1 MQIIKNQLK
10 VTINRMVHI
19 SRYFLGCNITPT
31 SSENFTRVIKEGLEL
46 NNYLKRL
53 TVFEEEIKRRIE
65 NYLIACEE
73 TIFAAGMELEN
84 DYCEVREV
92 LEDFRDERLLVMR
105 FLNGNL
111 DDSMFI

>member
-65 NYLIACEE
+65 NYLIAC
-73 TIFAAGMELEN
+73 